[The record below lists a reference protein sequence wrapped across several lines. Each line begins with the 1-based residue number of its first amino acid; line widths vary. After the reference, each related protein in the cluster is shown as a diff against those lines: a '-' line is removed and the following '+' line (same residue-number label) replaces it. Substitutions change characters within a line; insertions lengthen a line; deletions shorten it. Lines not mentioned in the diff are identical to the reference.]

1 MTETE
6 TELKSSD
13 GDTAAAI
20 GIGLASLLAIFAVP
34 PIVAYVKQSQPKPL
48 SFTQLQ
54 LQALR
59 EATTDPGSVP
69 GGQQTGFE
77 SPYDPSAPV
86 VPGSAP
92 VDVDPMGQWRRVQS
106 EAPLVQELRQQEYER
121 AFNLGQ
127 LHKTARMEC
136 YPQASLQPTRDPN
149 SIHDTWTRPSR
160 PLLPRP
166 AQTSQFE
173 PASY

>member
-1 MTETE
+1 MPEAE
-6 TELKSSD
+6 ADPKSSD
-13 GDTAAAI
+13 DTATAV
-20 GIGLASLLAIFAVP
+20 GLGVAGLLAIFAAP
-34 PIVAYVKQSQPKPL
+34 AIVAYVKQAQPKPL

-77 SPYDPSAPV
+77 SPYDPSAPA

-106 EAPLVQELRQQEYER
+106 EAPLMRQLQQQKYEQ
-121 AFNLGQ
+121 AYNLGQ
-127 LHKTARMEC
+127 LYKTARMEC
-136 YPQASLQPTRDPN
+136 YPQASLQPARDPN
-149 SIHDTWTRPSR
+149 AVHDSWTRPSS

>member
-1 MTETE
+1 MIETTTES
-6 TELKSSD
+6 KSSD

-77 SPYDPSAPV
+77 SPYDPSAPA
-86 VPGSAP
+86 VPGSAR
-92 VDVDPMGQWRRVQS
+92 VEVDPMAQWRRVQS
-106 EAPLVQELRQQEYER
+106 EAPLIRQLQQQQYEQ
-121 AFNLGQ
+121 AYNLGQ
-127 LHKTARMEC
+127 LHKTARTEC
-136 YPQASLQPTRDPN
+136 YPQASLQPARDPN
-149 SIHDTWTRPSR
+149 SVHDTWTRPSR
-160 PLLPRP
+160 PLLPRA
-166 AQTSQFE
+166 AQTSQFDV
-173 PASY
+173 ASY

>member
-1 MTETE
+1 MPEADP
-6 TELKSSD
+6 KSSD
-13 GDTAAAI
+13 DTATAV
-20 GIGLASLLAIFAVP
+20 GLGVVGLLAIFAAP
-34 PIVAYVKQSQPKPL
+34 AIVAYVKQSQPKPL

-69 GGQQTGFE
+69 GGQQTGYE
-77 SPYDPSAPV
+77 LPYDPSAPA
-86 VPGSAP
+86 VPGSAR
-92 VDVDPMGQWRRVQS
+92 VEVDPMGQWRRVQS
-106 EAPLVQELRQQEYER
+106 EAPLVQELRQQQYER

-136 YPQASLQPTRDPN
+136 YPQAGLQPTRDPN
-149 SIHDTWTRPSR
+149 AVHDSWSYPST

>member
-1 MTETE
+1 MPEADP
-6 TELKSSD
+6 KSSD
-13 GDTAAAI
+13 DTATAV
-20 GIGLASLLAIFAVP
+20 GLGVVGLLAIFAAP
-34 PIVAYVKQSQPKPL
+34 AIVAYVKQSQPKPL

-69 GGQQTGFE
+69 GGQQTGYE
-77 SPYDPSAPV
+77 LPYDPSAPA
-86 VPGSAP
+86 VPGSAR
-92 VDVDPMGQWRRVQS
+92 VEVDPMGQWRRVQS

-136 YPQASLQPTRDPN
+136 YPQAGLQPTRDPN
-149 SIHDTWTRPSR
+149 AVHDSWSYPST

>member
-1 MTETE
+1 MPEAE
-6 TELKSSD
+6 ADPKSSD
-13 GDTAAAI
+13 DTATAV
-20 GIGLASLLAIFAVP
+20 GLGVVGLLAIFAAP
-34 PIVAYVKQSQPKPL
+34 AIVAYVKQSQPKPL

-69 GGQQTGFE
+69 GGQQTGYE
-77 SPYDPSAPV
+77 LPYDPSAPA

-106 EAPLVQELRQQEYER
+106 EAPLVQELRQQQYER

-149 SIHDTWTRPSR
+149 AVHDSWSYPST

-173 PASY
+173 HASY